1 MGLLTS
7 MIAVTIILFAIAIAY
22 VEFRLRSVSQK
33 NEAYEKEA
41 TDYFATKKELKE
53 QLDKEIAERR
63 ETLRLL
69 DERLASMEKKLFY
82 EQPVTAPRQ
91 QTSQQQVPPTDKNV
105 FYFRW
110 PVDDG
115 TFDDTT
121 RQPAQTE
128 DTYYEFR
135 LTDATHA
142 EFRFVTMSDTQLSK
156 ANNSSK
162 KYIERACSFTSAK
175 SSRFTCT
182 PGTARLNR
190 GRWVIVEK
198 ARIEYL

>member
-1 MGLLTS
+1 
-7 MIAVTIILFAIAIAY
+7 MIAIVIILFAAAIAY

-41 TDYFATKKELKE
+41 TDYFASKKELKE
-53 QLDKEIAERR
+53 QLDREIAERR
-63 ETLRLL
+63 EALRLL
-69 DERLASMEKKLFY
+69 DERLASMEKKMFY
-82 EQPVTAPRQ
+82 EQPVTSSRQ
-91 QTSQQQVPPTDKNV
+91 QPQTARQMPPTDKNV

-110 PVDDG
+110 PADDG

-175 SSRFTCT
+175 SGRYTCA
-182 PGTARLNR
+182 PGTARLDR
-190 GRWVIVEK
+190 GRWVIIVK
-198 ARIEYL
+198 AKIEYL